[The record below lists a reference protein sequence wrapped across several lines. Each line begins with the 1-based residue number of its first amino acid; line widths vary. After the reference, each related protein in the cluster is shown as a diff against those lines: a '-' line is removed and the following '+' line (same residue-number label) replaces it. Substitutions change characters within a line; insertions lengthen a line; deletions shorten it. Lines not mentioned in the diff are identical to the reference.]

1 MEAITK
7 APAPT
12 NVPEL
17 RSFLGLLN
25 YYGRFIPNLASLL
38 HPLNELLKTTTKWKW
53 SRECQEAFKLAKE
66 KLVSADVLAH
76 YDATLPLRLAADAS
90 AYGIGAVISHR
101 MPDGAERPIA
111 FASRTLSDAERNY
124 SQVEKEAL
132 ALIFGVKKFHNY
144 LYGRPFVLVTDHKP
158 LTTILGHKKGIP
170 PVAAARLQRWAI
182 ILAAYKYEIEFRPTT
197 AHANADGLSRLP
209 LKVNASV
216 PASTDTVW
224 CNMMELDSLPVTVA
238 EIRKETRT
246 DVLISKV
253 YQYTIEGWPH
263 TTEPEFRAFVQR
275 KDELTIENGCLLWG
289 LRVIIPPKLR
299 PKLLQELHSEHS
311 GVWKM
316 KAVARSYFWWPGLD
330 KDVEQLASGCVPCQS
345 VKHTPPSAPLHP
357 WVWPSGPWER
367 IHLDFAGPFQNTS
380 FLVVVDAHSK
390 WPEVFTM
397 SSTTTTAT
405 ITVLR
410 KLFAAY
416 GLPLQVVT
424 DNGPQ
429 FVSDEFASFMRGN
442 GIRHIKSAPYH
453 PATNGLAE
461 RFVQSVKQALKTN
474 ISSGRP
480 LSHRL
485 ANFLLT
491 YRSSPHATTGV
502 SPCSLFLKRQVRTRF
517 DLLKPNQRSHVMQ
530 KQAQQKTE
538 HDRHAKPR
546 EFSIGQSVMARNIR
560 SGPKWVP
567 AVIEEKLGPLSYLVK
582 TSQGELWRRHI
593 DSLKGALLDQTS
605 ERREDNS
612 NADSTTQDWDF
623 ASTERPTSDVP
634 QTRTENLP
642 REEPSNTDTPE
653 QDTSETETAPTNPI
667 PRYPTRDR
675 QRPRYYQETLSS

>member
-1 MEAITK
+1 
-7 APAPT
+7 
-12 NVPEL
+12 
-17 RSFLGLLN
+17 
-25 YYGRFIPNLASLL
+25 
-38 HPLNELLKTTTKWKW
+38 
-53 SRECQEAFKLAKE
+53 
-66 KLVSADVLAH
+66 
-76 YDATLPLRLAADAS
+76 
-90 AYGIGAVISHR
+90 
-101 MPDGAERPIA
+101 
-111 FASRTLSDAERNY
+111 
-124 SQVEKEAL
+124 
-132 ALIFGVKKFHNY
+132 
-144 LYGRPFVLVTDHKP
+144 
-158 LTTILGHKKGIP
+158 
-170 PVAAARLQRWAI
+170 
-182 ILAAYKYEIEFRPTT
+182 
-197 AHANADGLSRLP
+197 
-209 LKVNASV
+209 
-216 PASTDTVW
+216 
-224 CNMMELDSLPVTVA
+224 
-238 EIRKETRT
+238 
-246 DVLISKV
+246 
-253 YQYTIEGWPH
+253 
-263 TTEPEFRAFVQR
+263 
-275 KDELTIENGCLLWG
+275 
-289 LRVIIPPKLR
+289 
-299 PKLLQELHSEHS
+299 
-311 GVWKM
+311 
-316 KAVARSYFWWPGLD
+316 
-330 KDVEQLASGCVPCQS
+330 
-345 VKHTPPSAPLHP
+345 
-357 WVWPSGPWER
+357 
-367 IHLDFAGPFQNTS
+367 
-380 FLVVVDAHSK
+380 
-390 WPEVFTM
+390 M

-405 ITVLR
+405 IAVLR

-429 FVSDEFASFMRGN
+429 FISDEFAGFMRGN

-461 RFVQSVKQALKTN
+461 RFVQSLKQALKTN

-538 HDRHAKPR
+538 YDRHAKPR
-546 EFSIGQSVMARNIR
+546 EFSIGQSVMARNFR

-653 QDTSETETAPTNPI
+653 QDTSETETVPTNPI